1 MTEYLRNMK
10 SITLNGVKIQWLG
23 HSSFLLEGEGT
34 KIYID
39 PYRLQQEPAFED
51 MADILLIT
59 HEHPDHCSPE
69 DIRKVRRSDS
79 TTLIPESCSLNFR
92 GDARRV
98 SEGDILA
105 DGLEIKGIR
114 IEVVPAYN
122 IEKPYH
128 PRGFGVGYIV
138 EMEGLRIYHA
148 GDCDFVPEMKN
159 LKVDIALLPIGGTY
173 TMDEEE
179 AAKAAIALS
188 PKVIIPMHYGTLEGT
203 ADPEKFKALVHAA
216 NPDISVCILEP

>member
-1 MTEYLRNMK
+1 MNSVKIE
-10 SITLNGVKIQWLG
+10 GVSIQWLG
-23 HSSFLLEGEGT
+23 HASFLLEGDDK

-39 PYRLQQEPAFED
+39 PYQISEEPAFD
-51 MADILLIT
+51 AKADILLIT
-59 HEHPDHCSPE
+59 HEHFDHCSPE

-79 TTLIPESCSLNFR
+79 TTLIPESCSLEFK

-98 SEGDILA
+98 VEGDILA

-122 IEKPYH
+122 LDKPYH

-138 EMEGLRIYHA
+138 ELGGLRIYHA
-148 GDCDFVPEMKN
+148 GDCDFIPEMESIRAD
-159 LKVDIALLPIGGTY
+159 VALLPIGGTY

-179 AAKAAIALS
+179 AASAAAAIS
-188 PKVIIPMHYGTLEGT
+188 PSYVIPMHYGSEVVGG
-203 ADPEKFKALVHAA
+203 DPEKFKAFVHSK
-216 NPDISVCILEP
+216 NPDINVIIFDS

>member
-1 MTEYLRNMK
+1 MK

-23 HSSFLLEGEGT
+23 HSGFLLEGEGK

-39 PYRLQQEPAFED
+39 PYRLQKEPEFED

-69 DIRKVRRSDS
+69 DIKKVRRSDS
-79 TTLIPESCSLNFR
+79 TTLIPENCSLKFR

-98 SEGDILA
+98 TEGDILA

-122 IEKPYH
+122 IDKPYH

-148 GDCDFVPEMKN
+148 GDCDFFPEMKT

-179 AAKAAIALS
+179 AARAAGALS
-188 PKVIIPMHYGTLEGT
+188 PRVIIPMHYGTIEGN
-203 ADPEKFKALVHAA
+203 ADPEKFKTLVHAT
-216 NPDISVCILEP
+216 NPDIDVCILDP